1 MRFSSTVPAVSP
13 VHANEELILASHTEI
28 CFYGCYAACVN
39 CKFRAAMRKRRTEMF
54 YLWDSGVKSCR
65 LSSVA
70 AINCFQGIRHMKLTV
85 TELCTFAYRRY

>member
-1 MRFSSTVPAVSP
+1 
-13 VHANEELILASHTEI
+13 
-28 CFYGCYAACVN
+28 
-39 CKFRAAMRKRRTEMF
+39 MF

-70 AINCFQGIRHMKLTV
+70 AINCFQGIRHVKLTV